1 MRVLERDYLDPVDGR
16 ASFYHKA
23 VYIET
28 DAGAF
33 LRSYNTVVAAV
44 IGGAPVRLWDG
55 YSQTT
60 LRHINAFFYKYGVET
75 VSKKEWLQMPVET
88 LDGAAFLGFMCA

>member
-1 MRVLERDYLDPVDGR
+1 MNVLERDYLEPIDGR
-16 ASFYHKA
+16 ASFYYKA
-23 VYIET
+23 LYTET

-33 LRSYNTVVAAV
+33 LRSYDTVVAAV

-60 LRHINAFFYKYGVET
+60 LRHINSFFHKYGVKT
-75 VSKKEWLQMPVET
+75 VSKKEWLKMPVET
-88 LDGAAFLGFMCA
+88 LNGAAFLGFMCA